1 MLINFLSRKRVGGL
15 IRGRGLIGDGGGGL
29 NRRFTVYILLIK
41 SDIKMVGYWTVRQ
54 LQLQTIVEKKIN
66 ST

>member
-1 MLINFLSRKRVGGL
+1 MLINFLPLKSVGGL
-15 IRGRGLIGDGGGGL
+15 IRGRWGEEGGL
-29 NRRFTVYILLIK
+29 DRRFTVYMLLIK

-54 LQLQTIVEKKIN
+54 LQLQIIVEKKFN